1 MRAPFTRT
9 FRLAIVASLALLA
22 WPMAAQDEDA
32 ADYRVETMKAIG
44 GHTAGFFGVLQGK
57 VPHTAHLPVHADALA
72 ALAKIAPSLFPAG
85 SGEDTD
91 ARPEI
96 WENPEDFAAKLA
108 AFESAATGLAAAVA
122 AGDAIGPAA
131 QQLGQ
136 ACKGCHDD
144 YRAQ

>member
-1 MRAPFTRT
+1 MRASFTRT
-9 FRLAIVASLALLA
+9 FRPAIVAALALLA

-44 GHTAGFFGVLQGK
+44 GHTTGFFGILQGK
-57 VPHTAHLPVHADALA
+57 VPHAGHLPVHANALA
-72 ALAKIAPSLFPAG
+72 ELAKIAPSLFPAG

-91 ARPEI
+91 ALPAI
-96 WENPEDFAAKLA
+96 WENPEDFAAKLT
-108 AFESAATGLAAAVA
+108 AFEDAATNLAAAVA
-122 AGDAIGPAA
+122 AGDGIGPAA
-131 QQLGQ
+131 QQMGQ

>member
-1 MRAPFTRT
+1 MRAHFTRAL
-9 FRLAIVASLALLA
+9 RPAIVASLALLA

-44 GHTAGFFGVLQGK
+44 GHTTGFFSILQQK
-57 VPHTAHLPVHADALA
+57 VPHAGHLPVHANALA
-72 ALAKIAPSLFPAG
+72 ELAKIAPSLFPAG
-85 SGEDTD
+85 SGDDTD
-91 ARPEI
+91 ALPAI
-96 WENPEDFAAKLA
+96 WENPDDFAAKLA
-108 AFESAATGLAAAVA
+108 AFEDAAANLAAAVA

>member
-1 MRAPFTRT
+1 MRASFTRT
-9 FRLAIVASLALLA
+9 FRPAIVAALALLA

-44 GHTAGFFGVLQGK
+44 GHTTGFFGILQGK
-57 VPHTAHLPVHADALA
+57 VPHTGHLPVHANALA

-91 ARPEI
+91 ALPAI
-96 WENPEDFAAKLA
+96 WENPEDFAAKLT
-108 AFESAATGLAAAVA
+108 AFEDAATNLAAAVA
-122 AGDAIGPAA
+122 AGDGIGPAA
-131 QQLGQ
+131 QQMGQ

>member
-1 MRAPFTRT
+1 MRASFTRT
-9 FRLAIVASLALLA
+9 FRPAIVAALALLA

-44 GHTAGFFGVLQGK
+44 GHTTGFFGILQGK
-57 VPHTAHLPVHADALA
+57 VPHTGHLPVHANALA

-91 ARPEI
+91 ALPGI
-96 WENPEDFAAKLA
+96 WENPEDFAAKLT
-108 AFESAATGLAAAVA
+108 AFEDAATNLAAAVA
-122 AGDAIGPAA
+122 AGDGIGPAA
-131 QQLGQ
+131 QQMGQ